1 MRYLIFNIT
10 VLAALGYLLS
20 SEPNQSFAQWAAV
33 KLDVWSEPE
42 VATKKAD
49 QGIVETGKTFAKA
62 VAKATSDKL
71 ETLDPVDSDEN
82 IIVDVPEKNIEI
94 DVNKVKE
101 MILDALKESQAAK
114 REEKTTNKPELK
126 PELKPEDK
134 TEIKTAVKTVS
145 DPKASVEM
153 NDAEIAKAFEAF
165 EKREQPE
172 NTRPNDD
179 VNKVVDAEHPVEKI
193 PTFMTRAE
201 RAADMSR
208 IIQQLNMLY
217 LEKAGI

>member
-33 KLDVWSEPE
+33 KLDVWSKPE
-42 VATKKAD
+42 VATKTAD
-49 QGIVETGKTFAKA
+49 QGVVETGKTFAKA

-71 ETLDPVDSDEN
+71 ETLDPEESNEK
-82 IIVDVPEKNIEI
+82 IIANMPEKNVEL

-101 MILDALKESQAAK
+101 MILDALNESQAAK
-114 REEKTTNKPELK
+114 REEKTTPKPELK
-126 PELKPEDK
+126 PEVA
-134 TEIKTAVKTVS
+134 TEVKTTVKKAVS
-145 DPKASVEM
+145 PKVSVEM
-153 NDAEIAKAFEAF
+153 NDEEIAMAFKAF

-172 NTRPNDD
+172 NTRPDDD
-179 VNKVVDAEHPVEKI
+179 VNKVVDQENPVEKT

-201 RAADMSR
+201 RTADMSR

>member
-33 KLDVWSEPE
+33 KLDVWSKPE
-42 VATKKAD
+42 VATKTAN
-49 QGIVETGKTFAKA
+49 QGVVETGKTFAKA

-71 ETLDPVDSDEN
+71 ETLDPEESDEK
-82 IIVDVPEKNIEI
+82 IIANMPEKNVEL

-101 MILDALKESQAAK
+101 MILDALNESQAAK
-114 REEKTTNKPELK
+114 REEKTTPKPELK
-126 PELKPEDK
+126 PEVA
-134 TEIKTAVKTVS
+134 TEVKTTVKKAVS
-145 DPKASVEM
+145 PKVSVEM
-153 NDAEIAKAFEAF
+153 NDEEIAMAFKAF

-172 NTRPNDD
+172 NTRPDDD
-179 VNKVVDAEHPVEKI
+179 VNKVVDQENPVEKT

-201 RAADMSR
+201 RTADMSR

>member
-49 QGIVETGKTFAKA
+49 QGVVETGKTFAKA

-71 ETLDPVDSDEN
+71 ETLDPEESDEK
-82 IIVDVPEKNIEI
+82 IIVDMPEKNIEL

-126 PELKPEDK
+126 PE
-134 TEIKTAVKTVS
+134 IKTAVKTVS
-145 DPKASVEM
+145 DPKVSVEM
-153 NDAEIAKAFEAF
+153 NDAEIAMAFKAFE
-165 EKREQPE
+165 KLEQPE

-179 VNKVVDAEHPVEKI
+179 VNKILDAENPVEKI

>member
-49 QGIVETGKTFAKA
+49 QGVVETGKTFAKA

-71 ETLDPVDSDEN
+71 ETLDSVDSDEK
-82 IIVDVPEKNIEI
+82 IIVDMPEKNIEL

-126 PELKPEDK
+126 PELK
-134 TEIKTAVKTVS
+134 TAVKTVS
-145 DPKASVEM
+145 DPKVSVEM
-153 NDAEIAKAFEAF
+153 NDAEIAMAFKAF

-179 VNKVVDAEHPVEKI
+179 VNKVVDAENPAEKT

>member
-33 KLDVWSEPE
+33 KLDVWSKPE
-42 VATKKAD
+42 VATKTAN
-49 QGIVETGKTFAKA
+49 QGVVETGKTFAKA

-71 ETLDPVDSDEN
+71 ETLDPEESNEK
-82 IIVDVPEKNIEI
+82 IIANMPEKNVEL

-101 MILDALKESQAAK
+101 MILDALNESQAAK
-114 REEKTTNKPELK
+114 REEKTTPKPELK
-126 PELKPEDK
+126 PEVA
-134 TEIKTAVKTVS
+134 TEVKTTVKKAVS
-145 DPKASVEM
+145 PKVSVEM
-153 NDAEIAKAFEAF
+153 NDEEIAMAFKAF

-172 NTRPNDD
+172 NTRPDDD
-179 VNKVVDAEHPVEKI
+179 VNKVVDQENPVEKT

>member
-82 IIVDVPEKNIEI
+82 IIVDVPEKNIEL

>member
-33 KLDVWSEPE
+33 KLDVWSKPE
-42 VATKKAD
+42 VATKTAD
-49 QGIVETGKTFAKA
+49 QGVVETGKTFAKA

-71 ETLDPVDSDEN
+71 ETLDPAEPN
-82 IIVDVPEKNIEI
+82 KKIIADMPEKNIEL

-126 PELKPEDK
+126 PEVK
-134 TEIKTAVKTVS
+134 TEIKTVS
-145 DPKASVEM
+145 DPKVSVEM
-153 NDAEIAKAFEAF
+153 NDAEIAMAFKAF

-179 VNKVVDAEHPVEKI
+179 VNKVVDAENPVEKT

>member
-49 QGIVETGKTFAKA
+49 KGVVETGKTFAKA

-82 IIVDVPEKNIEI
+82 IIVNMPEKNIDL

-101 MILDALKESQAAK
+101 MILDALKESQATK
-114 REEKTTNKPELK
+114 REEKTTIKPELK
-126 PELKPEDK
+126 PEVK
-134 TEIKTAVKTVS
+134 TEIKTVS
-145 DPKASVEM
+145 DPKVSVEM
-153 NDAEIAKAFEAF
+153 NDAEIAMAFKAF

-179 VNKVVDAEHPVEKI
+179 VNKVVDAEHPVEKK

-208 IIQQLNMLY
+208 IIRQLNMLY

>member
-33 KLDVWSEPE
+33 KLDVWSKPE
-42 VATKKAD
+42 VTTQIAD
-49 QGIVETGKTFAKA
+49 QGVVESGKTFAKA

-71 ETLDPVDSDEN
+71 ETLDPAEPHEE
-82 IIVDVPEKNIEI
+82 IISADMPKQNIEL

-101 MILDALKESQAAK
+101 MILDALNESQTVK
-114 REEKTTNKPELK
+114 REVKTTPKSELK
-126 PELKPEDK
+126 PEETTDV
-134 TEIKTAVKTVS
+134 KTATKTAAS
-145 DPKASVEM
+145 TKASVQM
-153 NDAEIAKAFEAF
+153 NDEEIAMAFKAF

-172 NTRPNDD
+172 NILSNDD
-179 VNKVVDAEHPVEKI
+179 VSEVVAEENPVEQT

-201 RAADMSR
+201 RAADMLQ

>member
-49 QGIVETGKTFAKA
+49 QGVVETGKTFAKA

-82 IIVDVPEKNIEI
+82 IIVDVPEKNIEL

>member
-49 QGIVETGKTFAKA
+49 QGVVETGKTFAKA
-62 VAKATSDKL
+62 IAKATSDKL
-71 ETLDPVDSDEN
+71 ETLDPADSDEK
-82 IIVDVPEKNIEI
+82 IIVDMPEKNIEL

>member
-49 QGIVETGKTFAKA
+49 QGVVETGKTFAKA

-71 ETLDPVDSDEN
+71 ETLDPVDSDEK
-82 IIVDVPEKNIEI
+82 ISVDMPEKNIEL

-153 NDAEIAKAFEAF
+153 NDAEIAMAFKAF
-165 EKREQPE
+165 EKRKQPE

-179 VNKVVDAEHPVEKI
+179 FNKVADAENPVEKT

>member
-49 QGIVETGKTFAKA
+49 QGVVETGKTFAKA

-82 IIVDVPEKNIEI
+82 IIVDMPEKNIEL

-153 NDAEIAKAFEAF
+153 NDAEIAMAFKAF

>member
-33 KLDVWSEPE
+33 KLDVWSKPE
-42 VATKKAD
+42 VATKTAD
-49 QGIVETGKTFAKA
+49 QGVVETGKTFAKA

-71 ETLDPVDSDEN
+71 ETLDPEESDEK
-82 IIVDVPEKNIEI
+82 IIANMPEKNVEL

-101 MILDALKESQAAK
+101 MILDALNESQAAK
-114 REEKTTNKPELK
+114 REEKTTPKPEVA
-126 PELKPEDK
+126 
-134 TEIKTAVKTVS
+134 TEVKTTVKKAVS
-145 DPKASVEM
+145 PKVSVEM
-153 NDAEIAKAFEAF
+153 NDEEIAMAFKAF

-172 NTRPNDD
+172 NTRPDDD
-179 VNKVVDAEHPVEKI
+179 VNKVVDQENPVEKT

>member
-49 QGIVETGKTFAKA
+49 KGVVETGKTFAKA

-82 IIVDVPEKNIEI
+82 IIVNMPEKNIDL

-101 MILDALKESQAAK
+101 MILDALKESQATK

-126 PELKPEDK
+126 PEVK
-134 TEIKTAVKTVS
+134 TEIKTVS
-145 DPKASVEM
+145 DPKVSVEM
-153 NDAEIAKAFEAF
+153 NDAEIAMAFKAF

-179 VNKVVDAEHPVEKI
+179 VNKVVDAEHPVEKK

-208 IIQQLNMLY
+208 IIRQLNMLY

>member
-82 IIVDVPEKNIEI
+82 IIVDVPEKNIEL

-114 REEKTTNKPELK
+114 REEKTTNK

-201 RAADMSR
+201 RAADMTR

>member
-1 MRYLIFNIT
+1 MRYLIFNIA

-49 QGIVETGKTFAKA
+49 QGVVETGKTFAKA

-71 ETLDPVDSDEN
+71 ETLDPVDSDEK
-82 IIVDVPEKNIEI
+82 ISVDMPEKNIEL

-126 PELKPEDK
+126 PE
-134 TEIKTAVKTVS
+134 VKTTVKKAVS
-145 DPKASVEM
+145 PKVSVEM
-153 NDAEIAKAFEAF
+153 NDAEIAMAFKAF

-179 VNKVVDAEHPVEKI
+179 VNKVVDAENPVEKT

-201 RAADMSR
+201 RAADMSQ